1 MSMKRIITIVF
12 STIALMVGAA
22 IFNSCQEDAPVINY
36 TMNVTVVNDFTKVVE
51 AIDNGFLKNEE
62 AIKKLTDAIDG
73 MNSEQAAKL
82 QAIID
87 VLNSV
92 NTTLDT
98 KLALIEAAM
107 RAQTLSLEAKLDLL
121 EAAVKAQ
128 TIKMEEVAGQL
139 ATAIDGLGSTM
150 AEKLDAITAIIES
163 TSATLAEKLT
173 AIEAAMRAQTLSLE
187 AKLDLLEAAV
197 KAQTIKME
205 EVAGQLATAIDNL
218 GGTMAEKLDAITA
231 IIESTSATLAEKLTA
246 IEAAMQAQTL
256 SLEAK
261 LDLLEAAVKA
271 LPDYSAKFDAIEAC
285 LDAIAAELER
295 IGDGQPIIAT
305 QIATITTAI
314 NELIAA
320 VDNGST
326 GAAEAL
332 AQIIQKLEEL
342 KEAITNGLGQVTSR
356 NVVILDGVEM
366 DVLRAGIDKSDLEEE
381 NNYDIYLFLSEDK
394 SKYVEIMANG
404 DLHNG
409 KTLDL
414 SSKENKHEG
423 WYWAVSCSDSHVLFK
438 TFGKP
443 DSDYPVFQSGT
454 LRVEHIGPGTEFQIT
469 LKNGKV
475 KAVGMDGD
483 GLEHTI
489 SVDFKGE
496 LEFSEY

>member
-1 MSMKRIITIVF
+1 MKRIITIVF

-36 TMNVTVVNDFTKVVE
+36 TMTVTVVNDFTKVVE

-128 TIKMEEVAGQL
+128 TLKMEEVAGQL
-139 ATAIDGLGSTM
+139 ATAIDGLGGTM
-150 AEKLDAITAIIES
+150 AEKLDAIVAIIES
-163 TSATLAEKLT
+163 TSATLAEKLS
-173 AIEAAMRAQTLSLE
+173 AIEAAMR
-187 AKLDLLEAAV
+187 
-197 KAQTIKME
+197 
-205 EVAGQLATAIDNL
+205 
-218 GGTMAEKLDAITA
+218 
-231 IIESTSATLAEKLTA
+231 
-246 IEAAMQAQTL
+246 AQTL

-295 IGDGQPIIAT
+295 IGDGQPIIAA

-342 KEAITNGLGQVTSR
+342 KEAITNGLGQITSR

-423 WYWAVSCSDSHVLFK
+423 WHWAVSCSDSHVLFK

-443 DSDYPVFQSGT
+443 DNDYPVFQSGT

-475 KAVGMDGD
+475 KAVGMHGD

>member
-1 MSMKRIITIVF
+1 MKRIITIVF
-12 STIALMVGAA
+12 SIIALMGGAA

-36 TMNVTVVNDFTKVVE
+36 TMTVTVVNDFTKVVE

-87 VLNSV
+87 VLSSV

-128 TIKMEEVAGQL
+128 TLKMEEVAGQL
-139 ATAIDGLGSTM
+139 ATAIDG
-150 AEKLDAITAIIES
+150 
-163 TSATLAEKLT
+163 
-173 AIEAAMRAQTLSLE
+173 
-187 AKLDLLEAAV
+187 
-197 KAQTIKME
+197 
-205 EVAGQLATAIDNL
+205 L

-271 LPDYSAKFDAIEAC
+271 LPDYSAKFDALEAC

-295 IGDGQPIIAT
+295 IGDGQPIIAA

-342 KEAITNGLGQVTSR
+342 KKAITNGLGQVTSR

-475 KAVGMDGD
+475 KVVGMHGD

>member
-1 MSMKRIITIVF
+1 MKRIITIVF
-12 STIALMVGAA
+12 SIIALMGGAA

-82 QAIID
+82 QAITD

-128 TIKMEEVAGQL
+128 TIKMEEVASQL
-139 ATAIDGLGSTM
+139 ATAIDGLGS
-150 AEKLDAITAIIES
+150 
-163 TSATLAEKLT
+163 
-173 AIEAAMRAQTLSLE
+173 
-187 AKLDLLEAAV
+187 
-197 KAQTIKME
+197 
-205 EVAGQLATAIDNL
+205 
-218 GGTMAEKLDAITA
+218 TMAEKLDAITA

-261 LDLLEAAVKA
+261 LDLLEAAVKT

-295 IGDGQPIIAT
+295 IGDGQPIIAA

-342 KEAITNGLGQVTSR
+342 KEAITNGLGQITSR

-423 WYWAVSCSDSHVLFK
+423 WFWAVSCSDSHVLFK

-443 DSDYPVFQSGT
+443 DNDYPVFQSGT

-475 KAVGMDGD
+475 KAVGMHGD

>member
-36 TMNVTVVNDFTKVVE
+36 TMTVTVVNDFTKVVE

-98 KLALIEAAM
+98 KLAL
-107 RAQTLSLEAKLDLL
+107 
-121 EAAVKAQ
+121 
-128 TIKMEEVAGQL
+128 
-139 ATAIDGLGSTM
+139 
-150 AEKLDAITAIIES
+150 
-163 TSATLAEKLT
+163 
-173 AIEAAMRAQTLSLE
+173 IEAAMRAQTLSLE

-295 IGDGQPIIAT
+295 IGDGQPIIAA

-381 NNYDIYLFLSEDK
+381 NNYDIYLFLSEDE

-423 WYWAVSCSDSHVLFK
+423 WHWAVSCSDSHVLFK

-443 DSDYPVFQSGT
+443 DNDYPVFQSGT
-454 LRVEHIGPGTEFQIT
+454 LRVKHIGPGTEFQIT

-475 KAVGMDGD
+475 KAVGMHGD

-489 SVDFKGE
+489 SIDFKGE

>member
-12 STIALMVGAA
+12 SIIALMGGAA

-82 QAIID
+82 QAITD

-128 TIKMEEVAGQL
+128 TIKMEEVASQL
-139 ATAIDGLGSTM
+139 ATAIDGLGS
-150 AEKLDAITAIIES
+150 
-163 TSATLAEKLT
+163 
-173 AIEAAMRAQTLSLE
+173 
-187 AKLDLLEAAV
+187 
-197 KAQTIKME
+197 
-205 EVAGQLATAIDNL
+205 
-218 GGTMAEKLDAITA
+218 TMAEKLDAITA

-261 LDLLEAAVKA
+261 LDLLEAAVKT

-295 IGDGQPIIAT
+295 IGDGQPIIAA

-342 KEAITNGLGQVTSR
+342 KEAITNGLGQITSR

-423 WYWAVSCSDSHVLFK
+423 WFWAVSCSDSHVLFK

-443 DSDYPVFQSGT
+443 DNDYPVFQSGT

-475 KAVGMDGD
+475 KAVGMHGD

>member
-1 MSMKRIITIVF
+1 MKRIITIVF
-12 STIALMVGAA
+12 SIIALMGGAA

-36 TMNVTVVNDFTKVVE
+36 TMTVTVVNDFTKVVE

-98 KLALIEAAM
+98 KLAL
-107 RAQTLSLEAKLDLL
+107 
-121 EAAVKAQ
+121 
-128 TIKMEEVAGQL
+128 
-139 ATAIDGLGSTM
+139 
-150 AEKLDAITAIIES
+150 
-163 TSATLAEKLT
+163 
-173 AIEAAMRAQTLSLE
+173 IEAAMRAQTLSLE

-295 IGDGQPIIAT
+295 IGDGQPIIAA

-342 KEAITNGLGQVTSR
+342 KKAITNGLGQVTSR

-423 WYWAVSCSDSHVLFK
+423 WYWAVSCSDSHVLFE

-475 KAVGMDGD
+475 KVVGMHGD

>member
-36 TMNVTVVNDFTKVVE
+36 TMTVTVVNDFTKVVE

-82 QAIID
+82 QAITD

-128 TIKMEEVAGQL
+128 TV
-139 ATAIDGLGSTM
+139 
-150 AEKLDAITAIIES
+150 
-163 TSATLAEKLT
+163 
-173 AIEAAMRAQTLSLE
+173 
-187 AKLDLLEAAV
+187 
-197 KAQTIKME
+197 KME
-205 EVAGQLATAIDNL
+205 EVAGQLATAIDNI
-218 GGTMAEKLDAITA
+218 GGKMAEKLDAITA

-271 LPDYSAKFDAIEAC
+271 LPDYSAKFDAMEAC

-295 IGDGQPIIAT
+295 IVDGQPIIAA

-320 VDNGST
+320 VDSGST
-326 GAAEAL
+326 SAAEAL

-342 KEAITNGLGQVTSR
+342 KEAITNGLGQVTTK
-356 NVVILDGVEM
+356 NVVIVDGVEM
-366 DVLRAGIDKSDLEEE
+366 DVVSAGIDKSDLEND

-423 WYWAVSCSDSHVLFK
+423 WHWAVSCSDSHVLFK

-443 DSDYPVFQSGT
+443 DNDYPVFQSGT

-469 LKNGKV
+469 LKKGKV
-475 KAVGMDGD
+475 KAVGEYGD

-489 SVDFKGE
+489 SIDFKGE

>member
-36 TMNVTVVNDFTKVVE
+36 TMTVTVVNDFTKVVE

-128 TIKMEEVAGQL
+128 TLKMEEVAGQL
-139 ATAIDGLGSTM
+139 ATAIDGLGGTM
-150 AEKLDAITAIIES
+150 AEKLDAIVAIIES
-163 TSATLAEKLT
+163 TSATLAEKLS
-173 AIEAAMRAQTLSLE
+173 AIEAAMR
-187 AKLDLLEAAV
+187 
-197 KAQTIKME
+197 
-205 EVAGQLATAIDNL
+205 
-218 GGTMAEKLDAITA
+218 
-231 IIESTSATLAEKLTA
+231 
-246 IEAAMQAQTL
+246 AQTL

-295 IGDGQPIIAT
+295 IGDGQPIIAA

-342 KEAITNGLGQVTSR
+342 KEAITNGLGQITSR

-423 WYWAVSCSDSHVLFK
+423 WHWAVSCSDSHVLFK

-443 DSDYPVFQSGT
+443 DNDYPVFQSGT

-475 KAVGMDGD
+475 KAVGMHGD